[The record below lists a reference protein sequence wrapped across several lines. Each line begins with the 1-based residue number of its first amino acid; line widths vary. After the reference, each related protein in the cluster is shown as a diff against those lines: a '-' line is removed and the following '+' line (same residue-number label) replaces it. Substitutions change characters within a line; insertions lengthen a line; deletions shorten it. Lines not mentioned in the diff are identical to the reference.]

1 MCLQPDEDK
10 PASPSASPM
19 MPATP
24 KETTS
29 EILHDSPIIGTPG
42 TPIPS
47 AIVSGSPGSPGTP
60 TSPSV
65 GGPPL
70 TAWRP
75 GHGRRTSLGTTKT
88 SPSTRRRSLENTM
101 HLIRDVV
108 GGKDAQGDG
117 QLERLAEV
125 ISSPTKG
132 GQDERE

>member
-1 MCLQPDEDK
+1 
-10 PASPSASPM
+10 M

-24 KETTS
+24 KEATS
-29 EILHDSPIIGTPG
+29 EILHDSPVIGTPG
-42 TPIPS
+42 TPISS
-47 AIVSGSPGSPGTP
+47 AIVSGSPSSPGTP

-70 TAWRP
+70 SAWRP

>member
-1 MCLQPDEDK
+1 
-10 PASPSASPM
+10 

-24 KETTS
+24 EEIPS
-29 EILHDSPIIGTPG
+29 EIPYDSPITGTPR
-42 TPIPS
+42 TPISS
-47 AIVSGSPGSPGTP
+47 AIASGSPGSPGTP
-60 TSPSV
+60 TSPSI

-132 GQDERE
+132 GQGERE